1 MMAWTSDQE
10 KAIYTTGSNIIV
22 SAGAGSGK
30 TAVLTERVIQKVL
43 DGTNINR
50 LLILTFTKLAA
61 NEMKERIRTAL
72 KKNGMTEQL
81 SLIDSAYITTFDSFT
96 FSLLK
101 KYHMYFEIPQNINI
115 MDSSIEKV
123 KTNEILNNIFENSY
137 NDDNFKLLIDSFCEK
152 NDDNIK
158 KYLKEIF
165 NKIDLIID
173 KEDYLNNYI
182 ETHFSNDYI
191 NEYINKYLKLISDS
205 RDRIKKLYYELESYA
220 DNKYLE
226 SMNLLPLLNSKTYYE
241 IKLNCNIKATQKK
254 KGLEDE
260 GKEIKNK
267 IYNELKKIQGLTR
280 FENIDSIK
288 YSITSTKPYIEA
300 IIDIKIK
307 FDKIF
312 SKYKKGTNLYTY
324 NDVSKMVI
332 SMIKGNETIR
342 NEITNM
348 FDEIMVDEYQDT
360 SDIQEELISLIS
372 NNNVYMVGDIKQS
385 IYRFR
390 NANPYI
396 FKNKYYNYSKNNGGI
411 KIDLLKNFR
420 SRSEVLDN
428 INLIF
433 NPIMDMDVGDADY
446 KESHQ
451 MNYGNT
457 MYDDLKENQDYNMN
471 ILNYEKVEGYNLDE
485 IEAFITAYDIKEKI
499 DSNYKVIDRKTK
511 KLRNCTYSDFS
522 IIMDRGTSFDT
533 YKKIFEYLG
542 IPLDQI
548 KNQSLTLGNDLI
560 IFNNLIKLIIK
571 INNKEI
577 DDEFKYLYTSIARS
591 YLYRL
596 TDSEIFDIINSNDYI
611 NTELYKLCNIN
622 IDEISI
628 LNLLDIIIDR
638 FDFYNKLLTIEN
650 TKEVLIKIDYLK
662 NLSITLSNVGYT
674 IEMFSS
680 YLDEIIIEEES
691 IDYEIKGTDSNS
703 VKILNIH
710 KSKGLEYSICYF
722 TGLYKK
728 FNESDKKSRF
738 IIDSNHNIITPY
750 INDGIEQNIFKDL
763 LLKDYDLQNISERIR
778 LFYVALTRACE
789 KFILVCPID
798 KKDVSYDIVPV
809 DERLNINSIK
819 KLLDLI
825 NDKLE
830 PFVTD
835 IDFDKIKLSQDYKK
849 IRKYDYKK
857 LIGTTTEKIINHE
870 NNINYE
876 SIKEEKY
883 SKKINKL
890 ITNTE
895 YENMRL
901 GTKLHYIF
909 ETEDFNNTINKY
921 VLNFL
926 NKIDK
931 NYINIYKEYEFIY
944 NDTIGIIDLILEY
957 NSHIDI
963 IDYKTKNVVDEAYIN
978 QLTGYKNYIES
989 ISQKKVNTYL
999 YSIVD
1004 DKLESITL

>member
-1 MMAWTSDQE
+1 MAWTSDQE

>member
-1 MMAWTSDQE
+1 MAWTSDQE
-10 KAIYTTGSNIIV
+10 KAIYTSGSNIIV

-43 DGTNINR
+43 NGTNINR

-61 NEMKERIRTAL
+61 NEMKERIRSAL
-72 KKNGMTEQL
+72 KKKDMVKQL

-123 KTNEILNNIFENSY
+123 KTNEILNSIFENSY
-137 NDDNFKLLIDSFCEK
+137 NDDNFRLLIDSFCEK

-165 NKIDLIID
+165 SKIDLIID
-173 KEDYLNNYI
+173 KEEYLDNYI
-182 ETHFSNDYI
+182 KTHFSD
-191 NEYINKYLKLISDS
+191 EYINSYVDKYLKLIIESKS
-205 RDRIKKLYYELESYA
+205 RIEKLYYKLESYA
-220 DNKYLE
+220 DNNYLE
-226 SMNLLPLLNSKTYYE
+226 SMNLHPLINSKTYDE
-241 IKLNCNIKATQKK
+241 IKVNCNIKATTKR
-254 KGLEDE
+254 KGLDEE

-267 IYNELKKIQGLTR
+267 IYSELKKLKELTR

-300 IIDIKIK
+300 IINIKIK

-312 SKYKKGTNLYTY
+312 SKYKKETNLYTY

-332 SMIKGNETIR
+332 SMIKENKTIR
-342 NEITNM
+342 DEITNM

-396 FKNKYYNYSKNNGGI
+396 FKDKYYNYSNNNGGI

-457 MYDDLKENQDYNMN
+457 MYDELKEKQDYNMN
-471 ILNYEKVEGYNLDE
+471 ILNYTEQEGYNKDE
-485 IEAFITAYDIKEKI
+485 VEAFITAYDIKEKI
-499 DSNYKVIDRKTK
+499 DSKYKIIDRKTK
-511 KLRNCTYSDFS
+511 KLRNCTYADFS

-533 YKKIFEYLG
+533 YKKIFEYVG

-596 TDSEIFDIINSNDYI
+596 TDSEIFDIINSNNYI

-622 IDEISI
+622 IDEISV
-628 LNLLDIIIDR
+628 LKLLDIIIDR
-638 FDFYNKLLTIEN
+638 FDFYNKLLNIEN

-662 NLSITLSNVGYT
+662 NLSITLSSIGYT
-674 IEMFSS
+674 IEMFSK
-680 YLDEIIIEEES
+680 YLDEIITEGES
-691 IDYEIKGTDSNS
+691 IDYEIKGTDSDS

-728 FNESDKKSRF
+728 FNDSDKKSRF
-738 IIDSNHNIITPY
+738 VIDSNHNIITPY

-798 KKDVSYDIVPV
+798 KKDVSYNIVPV

-830 PFVTD
+830 PYITD

-857 LIGTTTEKIINHE
+857 LIGTTKEVIINHE
-870 NNINYE
+870 NNIKYE
-876 SIKEEKY
+876 PIKEEKY

-909 ETEDFNNTINKY
+909 ETEDFSNTTNKY

-926 NKIDK
+926 NKIDR

-944 NDTIGIIDLILEY
+944 DDTIGIIDLILEY
-957 NSHIDI
+957 DGHIDI
-963 IDYKTKNVVDEAYIN
+963 IDYKTKNVLDEAYIN
-978 QLTGYKNYIES
+978 QLTGYKSYIES
-989 ISQKKVNTYL
+989 ISQKRVNTYL

-1004 DKLESITL
+1004 DKLQNITL

>member
-1 MMAWTSDQE
+1 
-10 KAIYTTGSNIIV
+10 
-22 SAGAGSGK
+22 
-30 TAVLTERVIQKVL
+30 
-43 DGTNINR
+43 
-50 LLILTFTKLAA
+50 
-61 NEMKERIRTAL
+61 
-72 KKNGMTEQL
+72 
-81 SLIDSAYITTFDSFT
+81 
-96 FSLLK
+96 
-101 KYHMYFEIPQNINI
+101 
-115 MDSSIEKV
+115 
-123 KTNEILNNIFENSY
+123 
-137 NDDNFKLLIDSFCEK
+137 
-152 NDDNIK
+152 
-158 KYLKEIF
+158 
-165 NKIDLIID
+165 
-173 KEDYLNNYI
+173 
-182 ETHFSNDYI
+182 
-191 NEYINKYLKLISDS
+191 
-205 RDRIKKLYYELESYA
+205 
-220 DNKYLE
+220 
-226 SMNLLPLLNSKTYYE
+226 
-241 IKLNCNIKATQKK
+241 
-254 KGLEDE
+254 
-260 GKEIKNK
+260 
-267 IYNELKKIQGLTR
+267 
-280 FENIDSIK
+280 
-288 YSITSTKPYIEA
+288 
-300 IIDIKIK
+300 
-307 FDKIF
+307 
-312 SKYKKGTNLYTY
+312 
-324 NDVSKMVI
+324 MVI
-332 SMIKGNETIR
+332 SMIKDTETIR
-342 NEITNM
+342 DEITNM

-396 FKNKYYNYSKNNGGI
+396 FKDKYYNYSKCDGGI

-457 MYDDLKENQDYNMN
+457 MYDELKENQDYNMN
-471 ILNYEKVEGYNLDE
+471 ILNYTEQEGYNKDE

-499 DSNYKVIDRKTK
+499 DSKYKIIDRKTK

-533 YKKIFEYLG
+533 YKKIFEYVG

-548 KNQSLTLGNDLI
+548 KNQSLTLGDDLV

-622 IDEISI
+622 IDEISV
-628 LNLLDIIIDR
+628 LKLLDKIIDR

-662 NLSITLSNVGYT
+662 NLSITLSNIGYT

-680 YLDEIIIEEES
+680 YLDEIITEGES
-691 IDYEIKGTDSNS
+691 IDYEIKGTDSDS

-728 FNESDKKSRF
+728 FNDSDKKSRF
-738 IIDSNHNIITPY
+738 VIDSNHNIITPY

-798 KKDVSYDIVPV
+798 KKDVSYDIVPT

-830 PFVTD
+830 PYI
-835 IDFDKIKLSQDYKK
+835 IDVDFNKIKLSNDYKK

-857 LIGTTTEKIINHE
+857 LIGTTTEVIINHE
-870 NNINYE
+870 NIISYE
-876 SIKEEKY
+876 PIKEKKY

-901 GTKLHYIF
+901 GIKLHYIF
-909 ETEDFNNTINKY
+909 ETEDFNNTTNKY
-921 VLNFL
+921 VLDFL
-926 NKIDK
+926 NKIDR

-944 NDTIGIIDLILEY
+944 DDNIGIIDLILEY
-957 NSHIDI
+957 DSHIDI

-989 ISQKKVNTYL
+989 ISQKEVNTYL

-1004 DKLESITL
+1004 DKLENIDC

>member
-1 MMAWTSDQE
+1 MAWTSDQE
-10 KAIYTTGSNIIV
+10 KAIYTTGTNIIV

-61 NEMKERIRTAL
+61 NEMKERIRSTL
-72 KKNGMTEQL
+72 KKNSMTEQL

-123 KTNEILNNIFENSY
+123 KTNEILNSIFENSY
-137 NDDNFKLLIDSFCEK
+137 NDDNFRLLIDSFCEK

-165 NKIDLIID
+165 SKIDLIID
-173 KEDYLNNYI
+173 KEEYLDNYI
-182 ETHFSNDYI
+182 KTHFND
-191 NEYINKYLKLISDS
+191 EYINSYVDKYLKLIIESKS
-205 RDRIKKLYYELESYA
+205 RIEKLYYELESYA
-220 DNKYLE
+220 DNSYLE
-226 SMNLLPLLNSKTYYE
+226 SMNLLPLINSKTYDE
-241 IKLNCNIKATQKK
+241 IKTNCNIKSTTKR
-254 KGLEDE
+254 KGLDEE

-267 IYNELKKIQGLTR
+267 IYSELKKIKELTR

-307 FDKIF
+307 FDNIF
-312 SKYKKGTNLYTY
+312 SKYKKETNLYTY

-332 SMIKGNETIR
+332 SMIKDTETIR
-342 NEITNM
+342 DEITNM

-396 FKNKYYNYSKNNGGI
+396 FKDKYYNYSSNNGGI

-457 MYDDLKENQDYNMN
+457 MYDELKENQDYNMN
-471 ILNYEKVEGYNLDE
+471 ILNYTEQEGYNKDE

-499 DSNYKVIDRKTK
+499 DSKYKIIDRKTK

-533 YKKIFEYLG
+533 YKKIFEYVG

-548 KNQSLTLGNDLI
+548 KNQSLTLGDDLV

-622 IDEISI
+622 IDEISV
-628 LNLLDIIIDR
+628 LKLLDKIIDR

-662 NLSITLSNVGYT
+662 NLSITLSNIGYT

-680 YLDEIIIEEES
+680 YLDEIITEGES
-691 IDYEIKGTDSNS
+691 IDYEIKGTDSDS

-728 FNESDKKSRF
+728 FNDSDKKSRF
-738 IIDSNHNIITPY
+738 VIDSNHNIITPY

-798 KKDVSYDIVPV
+798 KKDVSYDIVPT

-830 PFVTD
+830 PYI
-835 IDFDKIKLSQDYKK
+835 IDVDFNKIKLSNDYKK

-857 LIGTTTEKIINHE
+857 LIGTTTEVIINHE
-870 NNINYE
+870 NIISYE
-876 SIKEEKY
+876 PIKEKKY

-901 GTKLHYIF
+901 GIKLHYIF
-909 ETEDFNNTINKY
+909 ETEDFNNTTNKY
-921 VLNFL
+921 VLDFL
-926 NKIDK
+926 NKIDR

-944 NDTIGIIDLILEY
+944 DDNIGIIDLILEY
-957 NSHIDI
+957 DSHIDI

-989 ISQKKVNTYL
+989 ISQKEVNTYL

-1004 DKLESITL
+1004 DKLENIDC

>member
-1 MMAWTSDQE
+1 MAWTSDQE
-10 KAIYTTGSNIIV
+10 KAIYTTGTNIIV

-43 DGTNINR
+43 NGTNIDR

-61 NEMKERIRTAL
+61 NEMKERIRSAL

-101 KYHMYFEIPQNINI
+101 KYHMYFEISQNINI

-123 KTNEILNNIFENSY
+123 KTNEILNSIFENSY
-137 NDDNFKLLIDSFCEK
+137 NDSNFRLLIDSFCEK

-165 NKIDLIID
+165 SKIDLIIN
-173 KEDYLNNYI
+173 KEEYLDNFI
-182 ETHFSNDYI
+182 KTHFSD
-191 NEYINKYLKLISDS
+191 EYITSYVDKYLKLIIESKS
-205 RDRIKKLYYELESYA
+205 RIEKLYYELESYA
-220 DNKYLE
+220 DNSYLE
-226 SMNLLPLLNSKTYYE
+226 SMNLLPLINSKTYDE
-241 IKLNCNIKATQKK
+241 IKLNCNIKATTKR
-254 KGLEDE
+254 KGLDE
-260 GKEIKNK
+260 AGKEIKNK
-267 IYNELKKIQGLTR
+267 IYTELKKIKELTR

-312 SKYKKGTNLYTY
+312 SKYKKETNLYTY

-332 SMIKGNETIR
+332 SMIKENETIR
-342 NEITNM
+342 DEITNM

-396 FKNKYYNYSKNNGGI
+396 FKDKYYNYSKCDGGI

-457 MYDDLKENQDYNMN
+457 MYDELKEQQDYNMN
-471 ILNYEKVEGYNLDE
+471 ILNYTDQEGYNKDE
-485 IEAFITAYDIKEKI
+485 IEAFITAYDIEEKI
-499 DSNYKVIDRKTK
+499 DSKYKIIDRKTK

-533 YKKIFEYLG
+533 YKKIFEYVG

-548 KNQSLTLGNDLI
+548 KNQSLTLGDDLV

-596 TDSEIFDIINSNDYI
+596 TDSEIFDIINSNDYV

-622 IDEISI
+622 IDEISV
-628 LNLLDIIIDR
+628 LKLLDIIIDR

-662 NLSITLSNVGYT
+662 NLSITLSNIGYT
-674 IEMFSS
+674 IEMFSK
-680 YLDEIIIEEES
+680 YLDEIITEGES
-691 IDYEIKGTDSNS
+691 IDYEIKGTDSDS

-728 FNESDKKSRF
+728 FNDSDKKSRF
-738 IIDSNHNIITPY
+738 VIDSNHNIITPY

-830 PFVTD
+830 PYIID
-835 IDFDKIKLSQDYKK
+835 IDFNKIKLSQDYKK

-876 SIKEEKY
+876 PIKE
-883 SKKINKL
+883 
-890 ITNTE
+890 
-895 YENMRL
+895 
-901 GTKLHYIF
+901 
-909 ETEDFNNTINKY
+909 
-921 VLNFL
+921 
-926 NKIDK
+926 
-931 NYINIYKEYEFIY
+931 
-944 NDTIGIIDLILEY
+944 
-957 NSHIDI
+957 
-963 IDYKTKNVVDEAYIN
+963 
-978 QLTGYKNYIES
+978 
-989 ISQKKVNTYL
+989 
-999 YSIVD
+999 
-1004 DKLESITL
+1004 

>member
-1 MMAWTSDQE
+1 MAWTLDQE
-10 KAIYTTGSNIIV
+10 KAIYKTGSNIIV

-43 DGTNINR
+43 NGTNINR

-61 NEMKERIRTAL
+61 NEMKERIRSAL
-72 KKNGMTEQL
+72 KKNNMSDQL

-123 KTNEILNNIFENSY
+123 KTNEILNDIFENNY
-137 NDDNFKLLIDSFCEK
+137 NDTNFRMLIDSFCEK

-173 KEDYLNNYI
+173 KEEYLENYI
-182 ETHFSNDYI
+182 DVCFSDLYI
-191 NEYINKYLKLISDS
+191 DSYINKYLDLVTESKNKIAS
-205 RDRIKKLYYELESYA
+205 LYYVLKTFADDSYI
-220 DNKYLE
+220 K
-226 SMNLLPLLNSKTYYE
+226 SMNMEALVNSKTYDE

-254 KGLEDE
+254 KGLEEE

-267 IYNELKKIQGLTR
+267 IYTELKKLKELTR

-288 YSITSTKPYIEA
+288 YSITSTNPYIEA
-300 IIDIKIK
+300 IIDIKVK

-312 SKYKKGTNLYTY
+312 SKYKKETNLYTY

-332 SMIKGNETIR
+332 SMIKENNSIKD
-342 NEITNM
+342 EITNM

-396 FKNKYYNYSKNNGGI
+396 FKNKYYNYSNNNGGI

-471 ILNYEKVEGYNLDE
+471 ILNYTDQEGYNKDE
-485 IEAFITAYDIKEKI
+485 MEAFITAYDIKEKI
-499 DSNYKVIDRKTK
+499 DSKYKVIDRKTK

-533 YKKIFEYLG
+533 YKKIFEYVG

-548 KNQSLTLGNDLI
+548 KNQSLTLGNDLV

-571 INNKEI
+571 INKNEL
-577 DDEFKYLYTSIARS
+577 DDEFKYLYVSIARS

-596 TDSEIFDIINSNDYI
+596 TDEEIFDIVNSNNYQ
-611 NTELYKLCNIN
+611 NTELYNLCNIN

-628 LNLLDIIIDR
+628 LKLLDIIVDR

-662 NLSITLSNVGYT
+662 NLSIILSNVGYT

-680 YLDEIIIEEES
+680 YLDEIIKEEES
-691 IDYEIKGTDSNS
+691 IDYELKGTDSNS

-728 FNESDKKSRF
+728 FNDSDKKSRF

-798 KKDVSYDIVPV
+798 KKDVSYDIVPA

-830 PFVTD
+830 PFITD
-835 IDFDKIKLSQDYKK
+835 VDFNKVKLSQDYKK
-849 IRKYDYKK
+849 IRKYNYKK
-857 LIGTTTEKIINHE
+857 LIGTTTEVIINHE

-909 ETEDFNNTINKY
+909 ETEDFSNTTNKY

-926 NKIDK
+926 NKVDR

-944 NDTIGIIDLILEY
+944 DDNIGIIDLILEY
-957 NSHIDI
+957 DNHIDI
-963 IDYKTKNVVDEAYIN
+963 IDYKTKNVVDDAYIN
-978 QLTGYKNYIES
+978 QLTGYKNYIET
-989 ISQKKVNTYL
+989 ITDKKINLYL

-1004 DKLESITL
+1004 DELLSMTV